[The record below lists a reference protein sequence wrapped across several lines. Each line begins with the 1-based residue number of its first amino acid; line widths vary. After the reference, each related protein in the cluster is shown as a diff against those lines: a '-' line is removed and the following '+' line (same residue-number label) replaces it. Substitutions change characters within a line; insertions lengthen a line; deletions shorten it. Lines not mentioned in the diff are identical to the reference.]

1 MCALSDRN
9 ELRRLKKENYDLK
22 RKLYKLET
30 KVHAEE
36 EAKLHDN
43 KGFEA
48 NNYFSFLLSKLKRK
62 NFYSLFKRIAKY
74 CRNSLWLTGIFR
86 FGLLL
91 YQYLQ
96 AGAFFLIYTAV
107 FILFIPIT
115 LSVALIILII
125 TLILRDRNRKT
136 LIKQLQKEIVF
147 IVPANKEAF
156 DRIEIEE
163 TIEKNADKTV
173 LLITPFFLK
182 KRGIGDSD
190 NMFVCYRKE
199 RENVFILRRYFFFYF
214 RKCLRKEQTFKTEE
228 IFISE
233 K

>member
-1 MCALSDRN
+1 MSDRD
-9 ELRRLKKENYDLK
+9 EIRRLKKENYDLK

-30 KVHAEE
+30 KVHATEE
-36 EAKLHDN
+36 EKHHDSS
-43 KGFEA
+43 GFEA
-48 NNYFSFLLSKLKRK
+48 NNYFAFLLSKLKSK

-74 CRNSLWLTGIFR
+74 FRNSLWLTSIFR

-125 TLILRDRNRKT
+125 TLVLRSRNKKT
-136 LIKQLQKEIVF
+136 LIKQLQKEIAF
-147 IVPANKEAF
+147 IIPSNKEAF
-156 DRIEIEE
+156 DRIEIEKRISE
-163 TIEKNADKTV
+163 NEGKTI

-182 KRGIGDSD
+182 KKGVGDND
-190 NMFVCYRKE
+190 DMFVCYRKE

-228 IFISE
+228 IFITE
-233 K
+233 E